1 MSISSDAPLSHRR
14 LRQNSHIREL
24 TREVRVSSDQ
34 FVQPL
39 FVIEGITEKQAVP
52 GLNAVYRE
60 TTASLIAQV
69 EADLAAGI
77 SKFLLFGVPEAKALH
92 NFDFSFLSTQV
103 HALKQHFG
111 QGIWLAV
118 DVCLCSSTEHGHCGV
133 LNNDGDHV
141 LNGDTVTALSNAA
154 VSYAAAGADCVA
166 PSDMMDGRVA
176 AIRDALDSAGLER
189 TVIMSYSAKFHSGF
203 YGPFRLAADSSPAP
217 DNRLTDRSSYQI
229 DPARPNDALL
239 SSARDADEG
248 ADILMVKPG
257 LPYLDVLSDLSA
269 EIPLPWAVYQTSG
282 ECAAL
287 ELLAR
292 EQLADRAQSNLE
304 TWTAFVRAG
313 ASIII
318 SYNARFAPEW
328 LSSKA

>member
-1 MSISSDAPLSHRR
+1 MSITSDARLSQRR
-14 LRQNSHIREL
+14 LRQNNHIRQL
-24 TREVRVSSDQ
+24 TREVRVSAEQ

-39 FVIEGITEKQAVP
+39 FVIEGLTEKQAVP
-52 GLNAVYRE
+52 GLNGVYRE
-60 TTASLIAQV
+60 TVASLITQV
-69 EADLAAGI
+69 ETDLAAGT

-92 NFDFSFLSTQV
+92 NFDFSFLTAQIN
-103 HALKQHFG
+103 ALKQHFG
-111 QGIWLAV
+111 QDIWLAV

-133 LNNDGDHV
+133 INNDGDHV
-141 LNGDTVTALSNAA
+141 LNGDTVAALSDAA
-154 VSYAAAGADCVA
+154 VNYAAAGADCVA

-176 AIRDALDSAGLER
+176 TIRDALDSAGLER
-189 TVIMSYSAKFHSGF
+189 TIIMSYSAKFHSGF
-203 YGPFRLAADSSPAP
+203 YGPFRLAANSSPAT
-217 DNRLTDRSSYQI
+217 DNPLSDRSSYQI
-229 DPARPNDALL
+229 DPGRPNDALL
-239 SSARDADEG
+239 SAARDADEG

-269 EIPLPWAVYQTSG
+269 EIPLPWAVYHTSG

-292 EQLADRAQSNLE
+292 EKLADRGQSNLE
-304 TWTAFVRAG
+304 AWTAFVRAG

-328 LSSKA
+328 LSSKT